1 MSLGRTSTFL
11 DVYLQRA
18 LEEGIL
24 DETRAQELIDDFLIK
39 LPIVRFLRPRYLF
52 RGPAMGPLASGP
64 GMTVSPCRTNDLGGG
79 VAGPGRCRRR
89 R

>member
-39 LPIVRFLRPRYLF
+39 LPIVRFLRP
-52 RGPAMGPLASGP
+52 P
-64 GMTVSPCRTNDLGGG
+64 GVRRAVLRRSDVGDG
-79 VAGPGRCRRR
+79 VHWRHRP
-89 R
+89 